1 MTWSEIQART
11 KSIRGQLAELVIA
24 RGWPVKAAAY
34 ELGINRKT
42 CEWHVWKLKRLIRAG
57 TETWWQAKKP

>member
-24 RGWPVKAAAY
+24 RHYCPKQAAAA
-34 ELGINRKT
+34 LGLNVKT
-42 CEWHVWKLKRLIRAG
+42 TEWHIAQLKKMIRAG